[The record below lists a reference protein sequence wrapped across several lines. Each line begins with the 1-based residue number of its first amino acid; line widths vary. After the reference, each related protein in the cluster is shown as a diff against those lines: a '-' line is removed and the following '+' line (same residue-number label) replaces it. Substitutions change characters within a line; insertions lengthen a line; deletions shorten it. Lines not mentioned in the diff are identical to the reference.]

1 MNCSTPGF
9 PILHYLLEFAQTHFI
24 ESMMPSN
31 YFILRYSHL
40 FLSSVFPSIRVFSNE
55 LALCI
60 RWPMYW
66 NFSSA
71 LALPMNIQDW
81 FHLGLTGLIPLLSK
95 GLSRVFSST
104 KVRKQQF
111 FSTQPSLWS
120 NSHISTW
127 LLQEGTLAFSRV
139 EHLCHSLDDEVWPS
153 WWEHGNLQLFKTIHS
168 IRHLFVQQRSM
179 VSILY

>member
-1 MNCSTPGF
+1 MHFLYTFFFRSRQKYPGCICCCCSVFSHVWLFVTPWTTAQQAF
-9 PILHYLLEFAQTHFI
+9 LFSPISWSLLKLMCS

-40 FLSSVFPSIRVFSNE
+40 LLSSVFPSIRVFSNE
-55 LALCI
+55 PALCI
-60 RWPMYW
+60 RWPVYW

-71 LALPMNIQDW
+71 LALPMNIQDS

-120 NSHISTW
+120 NSHIHTW
-127 LLQEGTLAFSRV
+127 LLRK
-139 EHLCHSLDDEVWPS
+139 P
-153 WWEHGNLQLFKTIHS
+153 
-168 IRHLFVQQRSM
+168 
-179 VSILY
+179 